1 MTHSLLL
8 IETSMSGTYDLRPK
22 VEQISIAEAKDKDW
36 YQTFVHNKT
45 YQNYLPRGDEDIYEL
60 CLVDIYING
69 KKQLPLITMLSLFN
83 RSHQH
88 VRRVHTLVEN
98 NVGNLKFLIA
108 DRKCKELII
117 TETNISM
124 YDLDECFCIS
134 DGTNFVYNGLIE
146 FNLDDSK
153 KEMIACALKISTI
166 QQQIVGLQ
174 PAHQHVTHAAAAS
187 SSRADVESSAATAA
201 TQSFRPTPEH
211 TQRVDQTSSSRAAAA
226 AADAV
231 EDAAASRKVSAPQP
245 PVQKRADNPAAH
257 HARAAAA
264 SSSQDATVFRF
275 ASLSGAAAAAASSR
289 AASSHPLR
297 AAETSS
303 SPAST
308 VFRPT
313 SFSGAAA
320 AAASSEAAASAAA
333 HPTHPT
339 HLFVQSR
346 PAEGLIFE

>member
-8 IETSMSGTYDLRPK
+8 IETSMAGTYDLRPK
-22 VEQISIAEAKDKDW
+22 LERINIEEAKTKDW
-36 YQTFVHNKT
+36 YQTFVREPKYTEN
-45 YQNYLPRGDEDIYEL
+45 LPKGNEDIYEL
-60 CLVDIYING
+60 CSLDLYING
-69 KKQLPLITMLSLFN
+69 EPHKPIITMFSLFN
-83 RSHQH
+83 RSTPE
-88 VRRVHTLVEN
+88 VRRVRTVVNN

-108 DRKCKELII
+108 ALQLEKLKI
-117 TETNISM
+117 TETNISDE
-124 YDLDECFCIS
+124 DLEECYFSS
-134 DGTNFVYNGLIE
+134 DGTNFVYNSELIRFTLAE
-146 FNLDDSK
+146 SR
-153 KEMIACALKISTI
+153 EQMIACALKISI
-166 QQQIVGLQ
+166 LQKKIAGLSRA
-174 PAHQHVTHAAAAS
+174 AHQHVAHAA
-187 SSRADVESSAATAA
+187 AA
-201 TQSFRPTPEH
+201 TQSFRPT
-211 TQRVDQTSSSRAAAA
+211 DQTSSSLAADAVPQSFRLTDQTPSSRAAAA
-226 AADAV
+226 T
-231 EDAAASRKVSAPQP
+231 APSLWSPSPQSP
-245 PVQKRADNPAAH
+245 AQKRADNPAAH

-303 SPAST
+303 STAAT

-313 SFSGAAA
+313 SFSSAAA